1 MSIDTMKSIDALMDE
16 LRLVINIA
24 PEDKIDLLSYCLAD
38 LQGVFQE
45 DWHDVL

>member
-16 LRLVINIA
+16 LELVINVA

-38 LQGVFQE
+38 LQGIFKVN
-45 DWHDVL
+45 WYDVL